1 MGWSGRNRDVVQ
13 GGTTMKTWNCMTGLA
28 FLFAM
33 LVLLPAHA
41 QNYPTRPARVI
52 VPLAAGGGM
61 DTVTRGLA
69 QKLGDTFGQSFV
81 VDNRPGAGSLVGLEI
96 LANAAP
102 DGYTL
107 MMISA
112 TTVVHPIL
120 YKGRFD
126 ILRDFTP
133 VSQVTAQ
140 GYVLVVHPT
149 IPAKSAAEVVEY
161 ARANPGKLNYSSSG
175 IGSPIHMST
184 ELFQI
189 ATGTRMTHIPY
200 KGMGAAY
207 VDLLAGRIQ
216 LSFATI
222 ISSLSHV
229 KAGRLRAL
237 AVTPAK
243 RAPALPDVPT
253 LGEAGVPVVVVN
265 WYGLIAPAGTPMAV
279 VDQISGET
287 AKAMQSPDMMKRLV
301 AEGSEAVGGSPQAF
315 AAHIR
320 AEHDQWSKVIKH
332 AGIRGE

>member
-1 MGWSGRNRDVVQ
+1 
-13 GGTTMKTWNCMTGLA
+13 MKTWNCMTRLA
-28 FLFAM
+28 LAAAM
-33 LVLLPAHA
+33 LALPLAHA
-41 QNYPTRPARVI
+41 QSQARNYPSRPVRVI

-69 QKLGDTFGQSFV
+69 QSLGETFGQSFV

-96 LANAAP
+96 LANAVP

-120 YKGRFD
+120 YKSRFD
-126 ILRDFTP
+126 VLRDFTP

-149 IPAKSAAEVVEY
+149 IPAKSVMELVDYV
-161 ARANPGKLNYSSSG
+161 RANPDKLNYASSG

-189 ATGTRMTHIPY
+189 ATGTRMIHIPY

-207 VDLLAGRIQ
+207 VDLLSGRIQ

-222 ISSLSHV
+222 ISSLPHV

-243 RAPALPDVPT
+243 RAPVLPDVPT

-265 WYGLIAPAGTPMAV
+265 WYGLIAPAGTPKAV
-279 VDQISGET
+279 VERINRET
-287 AKAMQSPDMMKRLV
+287 AKALQSPDMMKRLI
-301 AEGSEAVGGSPQAF
+301 AEGSEAAGSSPQAF

-320 AEHDQWSKVIKH
+320 AEHNQWAKVIKQ
-332 AGIRGE
+332 AGIRGR